1 MENAK
6 KWFVDER
13 IEWIRQRYSK
23 PDVKLFENPMH
34 VDKKK
39 FSEC

>member
-1 MENAK
+1 MESTK
-6 KWFVDER
+6 LKR
-13 IEWIRQRYSK
+13 PKHKGS
-23 PDVKLFENPMH
+23 PKLFENPMH